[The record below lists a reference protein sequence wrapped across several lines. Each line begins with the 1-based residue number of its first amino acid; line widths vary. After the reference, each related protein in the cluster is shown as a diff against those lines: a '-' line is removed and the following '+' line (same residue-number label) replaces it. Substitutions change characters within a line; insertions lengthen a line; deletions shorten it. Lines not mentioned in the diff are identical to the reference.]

1 MLAQV
6 QWPIEGYVNVNVNVN
21 TNGCHKPRSQI

>member
-6 QWPIEGYVNVNVNVN
+6 QWPIEGYVNVNVN